1 MPSRRKSRKSNKRSN
16 RTNKARSGSKTK
28 FSNRKRRSPR
38 RSRLMSIQ
46 TSTFDLNKNERGE
59 QIVYLITLQND
70 TTNDSQVLG
79 IFTSIAN
86 AKQGLKSIINEENFF
101 AGREDNL
108 IISLGTISLNK
119 TLEDGHLSYMNKM
132 FDFSITINKLSNEDE
147 LKDIIL
153 SAIDKIPYKDQ
164 KEKLRDMSNITNF

>member
-1 MPSRRKSRKSNKRSN
+1 MPSRRKSRKSNKR
-16 RTNKARSGSKTK
+16 
-28 FSNRKRRSPR
+28 SNRKRRSPR

-46 TSTFDLNKNERGE
+46 TSTFDSNKNEKGE

-70 TTNDSQVLG
+70 ITNDSQVLG
-79 IFTSIAN
+79 IFTSITN
-86 AKQGLKSIINEENFF
+86 AKQGLKSIINGESFF

-119 TLEDGHLSYMNKM
+119 ILEDGHLSYMDKM

-147 LKDIIL
+147 LKEIIL

-164 KEKLRDMSNITNF
+164 KEKLRDMSNITNFN